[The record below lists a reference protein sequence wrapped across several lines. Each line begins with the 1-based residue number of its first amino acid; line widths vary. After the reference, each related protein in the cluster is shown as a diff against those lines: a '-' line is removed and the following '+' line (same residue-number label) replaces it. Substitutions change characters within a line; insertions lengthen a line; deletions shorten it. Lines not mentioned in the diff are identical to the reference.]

1 MAKVL
6 AFDGTFFWRSQPRHT
21 TPRYT
26 TTIRHD
32 MTHKARDASH
42 KCVGTC
48 AEPKM
53 ARHKH
58 NDDTPLFLSLLL
70 ASAFLYL
77 DSPSTIGLRRIVVS
91 ITHCGC
97 VDLGSIPSEDIS
109 FSIFPFAAPE
119 NDTDKHT
126 HKQAGTDRPP
136 GNVACF
142 LRGVVRLHLLLD
154 DNTNFSVG
162 ARQDHDDN
170 TGSIFDGCFG
180 LDGSI
185 DRSKILLERQW
196 Y

>member
-1 MAKVL
+1 MLEEAMPCVWSDSRCAASDVHYKRISVVSKIIQSINTKNRRF
-6 AFDGTFFWRSQPRHT
+6 FD
-21 TPRYT
+21 
-26 TTIRHD
+26 
-32 MTHKARDASH
+32 
-42 KCVGTC
+42 
-48 AEPKM
+48 
-53 ARHKH
+53 
-58 NDDTPLFLSLLL
+58 
-70 ASAFLYL
+70 
-77 DSPSTIGLRRIVVS
+77 GLRRIVVS

-97 VDLGSIPSEDIS
+97 VDLGSIPSEDTS

-185 DRSKILLERQW
+185 DRSKILLERE
-196 Y
+196 